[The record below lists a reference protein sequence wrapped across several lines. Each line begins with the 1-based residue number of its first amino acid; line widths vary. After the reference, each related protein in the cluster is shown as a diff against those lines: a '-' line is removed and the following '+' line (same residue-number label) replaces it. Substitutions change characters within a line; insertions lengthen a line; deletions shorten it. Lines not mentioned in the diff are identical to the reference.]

1 MKITIFILFLAK
13 CLTCFGQVEKY
24 DLYMLL
30 EKNHIKERTAYSYFI
45 DSSGN
50 EIKKDKIEV
59 VICNSENKSIYLL
72 EPKLDRSHSY
82 FYSGNGTL
90 LAHSYRAIGKKDSTI
105 TNYNYITN
113 EKGLV
118 IRKNWIEKGDTIGYE
133 LTNYNDSG
141 KPVEIIKKMYAWTS
155 KFEYSYD
162 LNDRISKFNE
172 YEIIYIDTGM
182 AYRLEGQTF
191 YDYDSLGRKI
201 KSEKHWWQKRSRNE
215 MISTHLYVYDD
226 KGKLTVEKVKDGDV
240 QYIIKYKYDLH
251 GNLIFKGHYDILDNV
266 SYPQS
271 WMYDIDGNLI
281 ETVDQGYKDTYQYN
295 SLGLCVKH
303 IKYNKEGNIW
313 FIKRYFYEN
322 N

>member
-1 MKITIFILFLAK
+1 MKITIFILFLTK

-24 DLYMLL
+24 DLYKLL
-30 EKNHIKERTAYSYFI
+30 EKNHIKERTAYSYYI

-59 VICNSENKSIYLL
+59 VICNSESKSIYLL
-72 EPKLDRSHSY
+72 NPKLDGSY
-82 FYSGNGTL
+82 SYIFSNNGTVL
-90 LAHSYRAIGKKDSTI
+90 VHSSRSIGKKDSTI

-113 EKGLV
+113 DNGLV
-118 IRKNWIEKGDTIGYE
+118 IRKNWVEKVDTIGYE

-141 KPVEIIKKMYAWTS
+141 NPVEIIKKMYAWTS

-162 LNDRISKFNE
+162 LNDRISKFSE
-172 YEIIYIDTGM
+172 YELTSSDTGM
-182 AYRLEGQTF
+182 LYRLEGQTF
-191 YDYDSLGRKI
+191 YGYDSLGRKI

-215 MISTHLYVYDD
+215 MIATHLYVYDD
-226 KGKLTVEKVKDGDV
+226 KGNLTEEKVKDGYV
-240 QYIIKYKYDLH
+240 QRTIKYKYDLQ
-251 GNLIFKGHYDILDNV
+251 GNLIFKGDYDILDNV

-271 WMYDIDGNLI
+271 WTYDIDGNLI

-303 IKYNKEGNIW
+303 IKYNKEGKISH
-313 FIKRYFYEN
+313 IKRYFYEN
-322 N
+322 Y